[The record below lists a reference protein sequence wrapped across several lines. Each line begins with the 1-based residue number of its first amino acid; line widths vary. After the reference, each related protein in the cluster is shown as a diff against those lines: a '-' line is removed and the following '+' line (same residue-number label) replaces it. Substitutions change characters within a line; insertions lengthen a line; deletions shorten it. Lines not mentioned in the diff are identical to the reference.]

1 VDYVFGGKLIV
12 NGNDLLP
19 YLLIEDHVDAYERN
33 KSVDEQL
40 VLKSN
45 GRPAK

>member
-1 VDYVFGGKLIV
+1 MVFGGKPIV
-12 NGNDLLP
+12 NRNDVLSYLP
-19 YLLIEDHVDAYERN
+19 IEDHVDAYGCN

-45 GRPAK
+45 GRSAK